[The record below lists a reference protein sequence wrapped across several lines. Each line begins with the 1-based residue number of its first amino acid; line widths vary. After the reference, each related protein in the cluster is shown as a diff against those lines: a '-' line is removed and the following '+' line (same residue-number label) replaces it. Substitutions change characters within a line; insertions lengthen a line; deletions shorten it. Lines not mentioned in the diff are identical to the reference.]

1 MNYVFGGKLLIM
13 HYRFRRAVP
22 VVGVASLIGVAL
34 LAQFVVDWITQL
46 VGSSSGYPVWLPH
59 FATAGQTI
67 YVYSVL
73 AAVVSYLIV
82 PILIFSLGYYY
93 GKHRV

>member
-1 MNYVFGGKLLIM
+1 MNYVSGSEFLIM

-46 VGSSSGYPVWLPH
+46 VGSPSGYPVWLPH
-59 FATAGQTI
+59 FGTVGQTV
-67 YVYSVL
+67 YAYSVL
-73 AAVVSYLIV
+73 AAVISYLIV